1 MNKQAVKDEV
11 LYTLSLF
18 KQPEVI
24 YALGALVIFILIA
37 ALAA

>member
-1 MNKQAVKDEV
+1 MNRQELKEET

-24 YALGALVIFILIA
+24 YALGALVIFLLIA